1 MPHELDDTTGV
12 EPLLDR
18 RDVAVVDPVV
28 LGNIDLDEVIAV
40 HGRIFTGHAL
50 HIVSQTMIP
59 VHLGHDAR
67 DGLAA
72 ILRPHISQQFLGR
85 FGSSKHRFPSF
96 GRRNH
101 GSFLG
106 LEVQGKLWS
115 RCRSVGSRNDSTL
128 GHLDSI
134 VRASNKR

>member
-18 RDVAVVDPVV
+18 RDIAVVNPVV

-72 ILRPHISQQFLGR
+72 ILRPQISHELLGG
-85 FGSSKHRFPSF
+85 FGSGNHRFLSF

-101 GSFLG
+101 GGLLG
-106 LEVQGKLWS
+106 LEVQG
-115 RCRSVGSRNDSTL
+115 
-128 GHLDSI
+128 
-134 VRASNKR
+134 